1 MPTILIIC
9 TGNTCRSPMAAALL
23 QAKAD
28 AALNGAL
35 DEADRFCFASAGTH
49 ALVGARAAQSS
60 IDLLAQRGID
70 LRAHRAR
77 LLTLDMVRN
86 AALLLVMEEAH
97 RRAIMRRWPDLT
109 PDVTPDVT
117 SDVTSDVTPKLLLFG
132 ELAGDLQDIANPFGG
147 GMATYAATMAQMDRL
162 IVAMW
167 QPLLVRVG
175 LAPHR

>member
-109 PDVTPDVT
+109 

-132 ELAGDLQDIANPFGG
+132 ELAGDLQDIADPFGG